1 VPTKKSPAA
10 KPRAARRSLVIVES
24 PAKAKT
30 LEKFLGRDFRVLAS
44 YGHVRD
50 LPKKGLGVDRSKEYE
65 PTYEVLKGK
74 EKTLGELK
82 KAAREA
88 AAVYLAADPDREGE
102 AISWHLRET
111 LRPGLAGTPFRR
123 VRFNEITKNAVL
135 AAMKDAGEIDSRL
148 VDAQQARRIIDR
160 LVGYE
165 VSDLLWKKVWRGL
178 SAGRVQTVA
187 LRIIAEREREIEA
200 FRPVEY
206 WTIDADLEASAPPPF
221 TARLFSFEGEKLKFD
236 GDDPRVDSAE
246 KAERIRAAV
255 ASASWRIAK
264 VESSERRKTPPPPFI
279 TSQLQQAAARRL
291 SFAVRRTM
299 QIAQRLY
306 EGREIPGRGTLGLI
320 TYMRTDSTRVSNEAL
335 GAVREHIAAR
345 YGADSLPESPRF
357 FKSRRGAQDAHE
369 AIRPTYLDLPPDRV
383 EPHVAPEEARLYK
396 LIWERFV
403 ASQMM
408 PAVYDTVSAEI
419 EAGPAVY
426 RASGSTLKFPGYLA
440 AYGVGVSDDDEEAVE
455 GGGGK
460 LPPLAEGDALKLVA
474 VKPEAKQT
482 QPPPRFNEA
491 SLVKFLEENGIGR
504 PSTYAEIL
512 RKLEQREYVH
522 KKDRRFIPTALGRT
536 VVEMLIPYFDD
547 FFETG
552 YTARMEE
559 ALDEVEDGKL
569 PWTRAL
575 SEFDKTF
582 TKDRNRALRDM
593 VSSKAGIPLSEARR
607 ILSFP
612 VVPDVA
618 EKCPRCGKKLKLR
631 MGRNGLFVA
640 CSGYPACTF
649 TENIPDP
656 EEDVV
661 DISDLSNQTCDE
673 CGSPMKVRQ
682 SRAGGTFLGC
692 SAYPKCRN
700 VINVHIS
707 GGKAEA
713 KPDEPTGEMCP
724 ESGHPLV
731 RRYGR
736 YGAYVACSG
745 YPDCRYK
752 PPKPVLDTGVACP
765 KDGGTIAQRRGRF
778 RPFYGCVNYPKCD
791 FTLSARPI
799 PEACPQCGNPYLL
812 LRERKSGNVLAC
824 DRGGC
829 GFEKPAG
836 ELPPLREVLLAS
848 SPAAET
854 RPARAAASR
863 RGRAAADDAAAP
875 ADAPARKKARRRA
888 AR

>member
-1 VPTKKSPAA
+1 MKAGSGK
-10 KPRAARRSLVIVES
+10 SLVIVES

-30 LEKFLGRDFRVLAS
+30 LEKFLGRDYRVLAS

-50 LPKKGLGVDRSKEYE
+50 LPKKGLGVDRDRAYE

-74 EKTLGELK
+74 EKTVAELK
-82 KAAREA
+82 RAVQSAS
-88 AAVYLAADPDREGE
+88 AVYLAADPDREGE
-102 AISWHLRET
+102 AISWHLQQT
-111 LRPGLAGTPFRR
+111 LKPGAKGIVFKR

-135 AAMKDAGEIDSRL
+135 AAMKQAGEIDDRL

-187 LRIIAEREREIEA
+187 LRIICEREREIEA

-206 WTIDADLEASAPPPF
+206 WTLDADLEAGSPPPF
-221 TARLFSFEGEKLKFD
+221 TARLSSFEGEKLKFD
-236 GDDPRVDSAE
+236 GTDPRLDSEE
-246 KAERIRAAV
+246 KTEKVRAAV
-255 ASASWRIAK
+255 EKAAWRVAR
-264 VESSERRKTPPPPFI
+264 VETSERRKTPPPPFI
-279 TSQLQQAAARRL
+279 TSQLQQAAARRY

-306 EGREIPGRGTLGLI
+306 EGREIPGRGTVGLI
-320 TYMRTDSTRVSNEAL
+320 TYMRTDSTRVSADAL
-335 GAVREHIAAR
+335 TAVRELIGRR
-345 YGADSLPESPRF
+345 YGSESLPESPRY
-357 FKSRRGAQDAHE
+357 FKSKRDTQDAHE
-369 AIRPTYLDLPPDRV
+369 AIRPTYLDLPPEEI
-383 EPHVAPEEARLYK
+383 EPHLAPEEAKLYR
-396 LIWERFV
+396 LIWQRFV
-403 ASQMM
+403 ASQMN

-419 EAGPAVY
+419 EVGPAVY
-426 RASGSTLKFPGYLA
+426 RASGSTLKFAGYLA
-440 AYGVGVSDDDEEAVE
+440 AYGVEVGEEEE
-455 GGGGK
+455 GEAEGSAK
-460 LPPLAEGDALKLVA
+460 LPPLREGETLKLLA
-474 VKPEAKQT
+474 VKPERKQT
-482 QPPPRFNEA
+482 QPPPRYNEA

-522 KKDRRFIPTALGRT
+522 KKERRFIPTALGRT
-536 VVEMLIPYFDD
+536 VLELLIPYFDD

-552 YTARMEE
+552 YTARMED
-559 ALDEVEDGKL
+559 ALDEVEEGKL
-569 PWTRAL
+569 SWTKAL
-575 SEFDKTF
+575 SQFDKTF
-582 TKDRNRALRDM
+582 TSDRNRALRDM
-593 VSSKAGIPLSEARR
+593 VSGKAGIPLGQARNL
-607 ILSFP
+607 LSFP
-612 VVPDVA
+612 VVPEIS

-631 MGRNGLFVA
+631 MGKNGLFVA
-640 CSGYPACTF
+640 CSGYPSCTF

-656 EEDVV
+656 EEDAV
-661 DISDLSNQTCDE
+661 DLSDLEKTTCDE

-682 SRAGGTFLGC
+682 SRLGGTFLGC

-700 VINVHIS
+700 VINVHIT

-713 KPDEPTGEMCP
+713 KPDEPTGQACP

-731 RRYGR
+731 RRHGR

-745 YPDCRYK
+745 YPECKYK
-752 PPKPVLDTGVACP
+752 PPKPIKDTGVLCP
-765 KDGGTIAQRRGRF
+765 KDGGIIAERRGRF
-778 RPFYGCVNYPKCD
+778 RPFYGCINYPKCD

-824 DRGGC
+824 DRAGC

-836 ELPPLREVLLAS
+836 RIPEVREVLLSTPAPTAVAAKPGS
-848 SPAAET
+848 SGTPAGTAT
-854 RPARAAASR
+854 RPK
-863 RGRAAADDAAAP
+863 G
-875 ADAPARKKARRRA
+875 ARRRA

>member
-1 VPTKKSPAA
+1 MKERSGK
-10 KPRAARRSLVIVES
+10 SLVIVES

-50 LPKKGLGVDRSKEYE
+50 LPKKGLGVDRSHAYE
-65 PTYEVLKGK
+65 PTYEILKGK
-74 EKTLGELK
+74 EKTVAELK
-82 KAAREA
+82 KAVQSAS
-88 AAVYLAADPDREGE
+88 AVYLAADPDREGE
-102 AISWHLRET
+102 AISWHLHET
-111 LRPGLAGTPFRR
+111 LKPGTKGIAFRR

-135 AAMKDAGEIDSRL
+135 AAMKEAGEIDGRL

-165 VSDLLWKKVWRGL
+165 VSDLLWKKIWRGL

-187 LRIIAEREREIEA
+187 LRIICEREKEIEA

-206 WTIDADLEASAPPPF
+206 WTLDADLEASAPPPF
-221 TARLFSFEGEKLKFD
+221 VARLLSFEGEKLKFD
-236 GDDPRVDSAE
+236 GSDPRLDSEE
-246 KAERIRAAV
+246 KTRRVREAV
-255 ASASWRIAK
+255 EGAVWRVAK
-264 VESSERRKTPPPPFI
+264 VETAERRKTPPPPFI
-279 TSQLQQAAARRL
+279 TSQLQQAAARRFSL
-291 SFAVRRTM
+291 AVRRTM

-306 EGREIPGRGTLGLI
+306 EGREIPGRGTVGLI
-320 TYMRTDSTRVSNEAL
+320 TYMRTDSTRVSAEAL
-335 GAVREHIAAR
+335 TAVRELIARR
-345 YGADSLPESPRF
+345 YGDESLPDSPRY
-357 FKSRRGAQDAHE
+357 FKSKRDTQDAHE
-369 AIRPTYLDLPPDRV
+369 AIRPTYLDLPPEEV
-383 EPHVAPEEARLYK
+383 QAHLAPEEARLYR

-403 ASQMM
+403 ASQMA
-408 PAVYDTVSAEI
+408 PAVYDTVGADI

-426 RASGSTLKFPGYLA
+426 RASGSTLKFAGYLA
-440 AYGVGVSDDDEEAVE
+440 AYGVEVGEEEEPEAE
-455 GGGGK
+455 GGAK
-460 LPPLAEGDALKLVA
+460 LPSLREGEVLKLLALK
-474 VKPEAKQT
+474 PERKQT

-512 RKLEQREYVH
+512 RKLEQREYVR

-536 VVEMLIPYFDD
+536 VLELLIPYFDD

-559 ALDEVEDGKL
+559 ALDEVEEGKL
-569 PWTRAL
+569 SWTKAL
-575 SEFDKTF
+575 SRFDKTF
-582 TKDRNRALRDM
+582 TSDRNRALRDM
-593 VSSKAGIPLSEARR
+593 VSGKAGIPLGQARDL
-607 ILSFP
+607 LSFP
-612 VVPDVA
+612 VVPEVA

-631 MGRNGLFVA
+631 MGKNGLFVA
-640 CSGYPACTF
+640 CSGYPSCTF

-656 EEDVV
+656 EEDAV
-661 DISDLSNQTCDE
+661 DVSDLEKTTCDE

-700 VINVHIS
+700 VINVHIA

-713 KPDEPTGEMCP
+713 RPDEPTGQMCP

-731 RRYGR
+731 RRHGR
-736 YGAYVACSG
+736 YGAYIACSG
-745 YPDCRYK
+745 YPACKYK
-752 PPKPVLDTGVACP
+752 PPKPVRDTGVRCP
-765 KDGGTIAQRRGRF
+765 KDGGIIAERRGRF

-799 PEACPQCGNPYLL
+799 PEACPKCGNPYLL
-812 LRERKSGNVLAC
+812 LRERKSGNALAC

-836 ELPPLREVLLAS
+836 KLPEMTETLLS

-854 RPARAAASR
+854 RPARAARPRKAKE
-863 RGRAAADDAAAP
+863 AAP
-875 ADAPARKKARRRA
+875 EAGDSGPAAARKKPPRRRA